1 MCSPN
6 CIFFVFRSVSSFQF
20 LEEIQVCVLASFSHA
35 DLLFAS
41 WTKSAERLFQTL
53 TKIIFSIQTNRMS
66 SFKIFFL
73 LFALW
78 ISSGECDDV
87 FYRHAGGD
95 ISLKCGVHPDS
106 DLEWKFNDARI
117 FSIFGKKGTRW
128 KGTSKTVA
136 HIISKA
142 HVIGNILKLSKL
154 ETRDSGV
161 YSCRQSGE
169 KYTVRVVS
177 VFAEP
182 PIASPGSDVELHCNI
197 EGEPQTEV
205 HWLSP
210 LGQQYS
216 KSDQVISLKP
226 VTSNDEGK
234 WTCQVKDLKIDVT
247 LAVVGLQTKD
257 VEVPQGGNIVLPCSL
272 SNSTSSPRVVSGN
285 WNADHLSTV
294 SFPALENSYAKGLQW
309 NGKNSSKVRF
319 TSGQLGTN
327 FDINL
332 INVQRSDEGKFVCTV
347 EFEGGLKQTAETM
360 LKVVAGPSVASVKGP
375 GQGPWTKDVLGVQL
389 WVWVAVGA
397 SSLVLIGLIIL
408 TVLVQQRNK
417 QIQRRVRKL
426 RSMRQPLTAKDYC
439 QCNRSERE
447 VVLGKRVRPVPVS
460 RQQCKTHN
468 SPKPYN

>member
-247 LAVVGLQTKD
+247 LAVV
-257 VEVPQGGNIVLPCSL
+257 
-272 SNSTSSPRVVSGN
+272 
-285 WNADHLSTV
+285 V